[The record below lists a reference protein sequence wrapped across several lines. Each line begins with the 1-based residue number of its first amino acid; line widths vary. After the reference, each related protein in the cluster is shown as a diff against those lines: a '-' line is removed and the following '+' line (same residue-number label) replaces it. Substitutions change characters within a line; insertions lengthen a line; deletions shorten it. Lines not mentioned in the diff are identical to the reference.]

1 MIKNFKRLT
10 VLLFVA
16 ATMLTF
22 NACTEKENGNDNP
35 QSPSTPY
42 QAKESDILGKW
53 YIPSTSPDYG
63 GDYLE
68 FKSNHT
74 MSYNG
79 RSREYVWT
87 LNGNTLESTFTSLP
101 DQWDRTWWEKFTL
114 TVKNYEEVAVNSNYT
129 DKFLTVEGMFT
140 TNYNGV
146 ITNTGEI
153 DTSGIISGRLSQR
166 VRNN

>member
-1 MIKNFKRLT
+1 
-10 VLLFVA
+10 
-16 ATMLTF
+16 
-22 NACTEKENGNDNP
+22 
-35 QSPSTPY
+35 
-42 QAKESDILGKW
+42 
-53 YIPSTSPDYG
+53 
-63 GDYLE
+63 
-68 FKSNHT
+68 

-153 DTSGIISGRLSQR
+153 DTSGIISGLLSQR